1 MLLFTSFKPPMER
14 LQRVV
19 QRVRKMNTLFLL
31 TVALPVTLA
40 TIYYCFIA
48 SDIYVSES
56 RFVVRS
62 QQRQSSAG
70 LLGNIL
76 EGSGMG
82 RAQDEAYS
90 VHDYI
95 LSRDA
100 LRQVDEKLGVRKAFS
115 AGHIDALNRFPGL
128 DWDDSFESLYRYY
141 PKRVTVGYDTSSS
154 ITTLKV
160 SAFSAQDAQRI
171 NEQLLSLSEQLV
183 NQLNKRALED
193 SIRFATTVVEDAE
206 RKAKSAALALS
217 GFRTR
222 SSVFDPERQSTM
234 QLQGVAKL
242 QEELIATK
250 TQLIQVRGLSA
261 NNPQIGVLEARA
273 EALQKAIDAEMR
285 KVAGGGVSLTTQASE
300 YERLALERGFADKQ
314 LASALASLE
323 TVRNEAQKK
332 QLYLER
338 IVQPNVPDYA
348 IEPRR
353 IRAVLIVVVLGLV
366 AWGVL
371 TLLLASVREHFD

>member
-1 MLLFTSFKPPMER
+1 L
-14 LQRVV
+14 V
-19 QRVRKMNTLFLL
+19 QRVRKVNTLFLL

-40 TIYYCFIA
+40 TIYYGFIA

-62 QQRQSSAG
+62 QQRQASTG
-70 LLGNIL
+70 FLGSLL

-90 VHDYI
+90 VQDYI

-100 LRQVDEKLGVRKAFS
+100 LHQLDLRLEVRKAFS
-115 AGHIDALNRFPGL
+115 DKNVDLLSRFPGL
-128 DWDDSFESLYRYY
+128 EWDDSFEALYRYY
-141 PKRVTVGYDTSSS
+141 PKRVVVAYDPTSA
-154 ITTLKV
+154 IATLKV
-160 SAFSAQDAQRI
+160 TAFNANDARRI
-171 NEQLLSLSEQLV
+171 NEQLLSMSEALV

-193 SIRFATTVVEDAE
+193 SIRFATGVVEDAE
-206 RKAKSAALALS
+206 RKTKAAALAMAA
-217 GFRTR
+217 FRTR
-222 SSVFDPERQSTM
+222 SSIFDPERQSTL

-250 TQLIQVRGLSA
+250 TQLAQVRGLSA
-261 NNPQIGVLEARA
+261 SNPQIAVLERRVVN
-273 EALQKAIDAEMR
+273 LQSEIDAETR
-285 KVAGGGVSLTTQASE
+285 KVAGGGGGSLSSRATE
-300 YERLALERGFADKQ
+300 YARLELERGFAEKQ

-323 TVRNEAQKK
+323 LARNEGQKK

-338 IVQPNVPDYA
+338 IVQPSLPDYPG
-348 IEPRR
+348 EPRR
-353 IRAVLIVVVLGLV
+353 IRSILIVLVLGLM

-371 TLLLASVREHFD
+371 SLLLASVREHQD